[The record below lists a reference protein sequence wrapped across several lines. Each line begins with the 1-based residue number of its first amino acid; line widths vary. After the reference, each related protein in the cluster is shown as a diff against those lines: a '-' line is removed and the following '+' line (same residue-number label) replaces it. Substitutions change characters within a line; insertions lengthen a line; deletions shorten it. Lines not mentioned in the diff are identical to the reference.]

1 MKGKSAVTATP
12 TRRALLAAPLLLP
25 GLARA
30 QQGWPDRPVRLINPW
45 PPGGPADLV
54 ARPLIQR
61 LSETLGKPMVM
72 ENRPGANGTI
82 ATGMAARAA
91 PDGYSVLFSHAGPM
105 TIAPCFQSNIPYDPE
120 KDLLP
125 VTQLVSSPLVLVTRT
140 DLGADDVPGLV
151 AKAKAAAQPLSYGSV
166 GPASTTHLAGEMLA
180 RMSGATL
187 LHVPYTGSTQ
197 PITDMMAGRIDFGF
211 FNIGA
216 VMAHVEAGRLKPLAV
231 STLKRSGRLPNL
243 PAVAESHPGFEV
255 NSWYGIMLPAG
266 TPRWLVDRFHHEF
279 TEALKRPEVSR
290 VFIDNGLDPEG
301 TTPAQ
306 YAAKIHEDLA
316 RWRAL
321 AQATGIRVE

>member
-1 MKGKSAVTATP
+1 MIG
-12 TRRALLAAPLLLP
+12 RRMMLAAPMLLP
-25 GLARA
+25 SVARA

-82 ATGMAARAA
+82 ATAMAARAA
-91 PDGYSVLFSHAGPM
+91 PDGHSVLFSHAGPM
-105 TIAPCFQSNIPYDPE
+105 TIAPCFQSSIPYDPE
-120 KDLLP
+120 HDLLP
-125 VTQLVSSPLVLVTRT
+125 VTQLVSSPLVLVTRL
-140 DLGADDVPGLV
+140 DLGAEDVPGLI
-151 AKAKAAAQPLSYGSV
+151 AKAKAAPQPLSYGSV

-180 RMSGATL
+180 RMSGAAL

-231 STLKRSGRLPNL
+231 STLKRSGRLPSL
-243 PAVAESHPGFEV
+243 PTVAESYAGFEV
-255 NSWYGIMLPAG
+255 NSWYGIMLPAH
-266 TPRWLVDRFHHEF
+266 TPRWLVDRYHEEF
-279 TEALKRPEVSR
+279 TAALRRPDVIRIFTE
-290 VFIDNGLDPEG
+290 NGLDPEG
-301 TTPAQ
+301 TSPEQ
-306 YAAKIHEDLA
+306 YAAKIHADLQ
-316 RWRAL
+316 RWQAL
-321 AQATGIRVE
+321 AQATGIRVD